1 MQKRNTVQRSLVLSA
16 VRNLRSH
23 ATAEEVHEE
32 VTKAYPNVSRA
43 TVYRNLTTLCENGMA
58 IRLDVGDGTVRYDA
72 QTRDHNHFFC
82 NACKRLSDVGCDDEI
97 SGLDRLI
104 EQRSGVKIT
113 SHSFVFYGLC
123 RECNIKQQ
131 KHEN

>member
-23 ATAEEVHEE
+23 ATAEEVYEE
-32 VTKAYPNVSRA
+32 VTRAYPNVSRA

>member
-1 MQKRNTVQRSLVLSA
+1 MPEKQKRSRQREAIYELLKSVTCQLSL
-16 VRNLRSH
+16 
-23 ATAEEVHEE
+23 
-32 VTKAYPNVSRA
+32 A